1 MPRLA
6 VLALSLPLAAA
17 AAGLL
22 AGGCASPQEVAQSG
36 PPSLPDLDFADLGDG
51 VHNLQEYRGKVVL
64 LNVWASWCEPCKDEM
79 PTLERIARAHKAE
92 GLEVVGVSI
101 DAHRAEK
108 QVRTVVAAHRVTYPI
123 LLDPASRIVPLLKV
137 SGYPTTFLFG
147 RDGALR
153 WRRDGLIPEGD
164 AALDEAL
171 RAALAAGG

>member
-6 VLALSLPLAAA
+6 AALLALVIPFAVAAV
-17 AAGLL
+17 
-22 AGGCASPQEVAQSG
+22 GGCTSTAEAPEGG
-36 PPSLPDLDFADLGDG
+36 PPRLPDLDFADLGEG

-64 LNVWASWCEPCKDEM
+64 LNVWASWCEPCKEEL
-79 PTLERIARAHKAE
+79 PTLERLARARRSE

-101 DAHRAEK
+101 DAHRAEG
-108 QVRTVVAAHRVTYPI
+108 QVRTVVKAHRLTYPI
-123 LLDPASRIVPLLKV
+123 LLDPASRIVQTLKV

-164 AALDEAL
+164 EAL
-171 RAALAAGG
+171 ATALNEALAAGT